1 MLWGGQTSVVLL
13 VMGQVDKTVG
23 GLGGVSGT
31 TLGAHTSV
39 LRIESLA
46 FLPGFGFGTACA
58 ALVGQYLGAKK
69 PEEAERATVLCNRLA
84 FWTMTIMAVPM
95 VVYPL
100 PRWML
105 GWVVDSRPVV
115 EMGVIPLMIAGLAQP
130 GFAVAIIKSAAL
142 KGAGETVAPMYTTMF
157 GMGGRVV
164 LVLTMMAVMVPL
176 GMARWGLIAVW
187 ICIFLDLNF
196 RAVAMEVVFRRGKW
210 KEKKV

>member
-1 MLWGGQTSVVLL
+1 M
-13 VMGQVDKTVG
+13 
-23 GLGGVSGT
+23 
-31 TLGAHTSV
+31 
-39 LRIESLA
+39 
-46 FLPGFGFGTACA
+46 PGFGFGTACA

-69 PEEAERATVLCNRLA
+69 PEEAAKAVVLCNRLA
-84 FWTMTIMAVPM
+84 CWTMTIMAIPM

-130 GFAVAIIKSAAL
+130 GFAVAIIKSSAL
-142 KGAGETVAPMYTTMF
+142 KGAGETVAPMYTTMA
-157 GMGGRVV
+157 GMGMRVV
-164 LVLTMMAVMVPL
+164 MVLAAMAVMVPL

-196 RAVAMEVVFRRGKW
+196 RAVAMEMVFRRGKW